1 MVEVVDHDDGADDG
15 HGELDRQLGDGS
27 LAHGYPD
34 GDDHDEERDGDVQV
48 EVRRGEEVVQVGEVY
63 AGVVEDGEGPH
74 ADDGDGVEGVARADE
89 PGIFLGLAGQV
100 ERDGEGH
107 DHIAYDR
114 DEMMR
119 ENEQEE

>member
-1 MVEVVDHDDGADDG
+1 VVEVVDHDDGADDG

-27 LAHGYPD
+27 LAHGYLD
-34 GDDHDEERDGDVQV
+34 GDDQDEERDGDVQV